1 MHWNLTS
8 PADSK
13 RYDPAT
19 VFAAGMTQHA
29 IANTAYPIGHVT
41 TMRPYRITRSQVQAF
56 APLPWQGIDQM
67 GLYVHIPFCETR
79 CGFCEY
85 AVIDPKQ
92 NAAQK
97 DDYFDLLLR
106 EFALW
111 DRAIES
117 RHKTLTGFDIGGGTP
132 SLPDARQIGRVLDA
146 AAHHFHLPA
155 DVTISIETTPK
166 IAAADPAKLTAYHGM
181 GIRRISMG
189 VQMVSPCLLE
199 AVGRTA
205 TSLEWNRQA
214 VENIRAAGYDNFNVD
229 VMYGFARQNVD
240 SVEATLRHVFDLA
253 PEHITLYQ
261 MRYKGTRIAH
271 QAAGITW
278 AQICE
283 QAALAKQMLAAA
295 GYRAAPGKNTFS
307 RIPGDLGTSDYLT
320 NRVVYGT
327 PYLGIGLGA
336 QTLTHTSL
344 SYNSGAADKDMRLY
358 RQHVEAGK
366 LPIQDIYHM
375 SQEAAMGKFVAV
387 AFYFGGI
394 HLPSFAAKFGCGLE
408 NAFPD
413 AVDFVLERG
422 LMAVEGETLQLTG
435 AGVEAKPGIHAL
447 FYAPA
452 VQEHL
457 IKLCQGE
464 RVRPCSG
471 WRKVWQAE
479 WAAAHPKR
487 SAGLFSVEP
496 GDSSH
501 SRSLVQHQ

>member
-13 RYDPAT
+13 RYDPAE
-19 VFAAGMTQHA
+19 VFAAGMAQHA

-41 TMRPYRITRSQVQAF
+41 TMRPYRITRRQVQSF
-56 APLPWQGIDQM
+56 APLPWEGIERM
-67 GLYVHIPFCETR
+67 GLYVHIPFCEVR

-106 EFALW
+106 EFDLW
-111 DRAIES
+111 DRAIGS

-132 SLPDARQIGRVLDA
+132 SLPDAGQIGRVMEA
-146 AAHHFHLPA
+146 ASRHFHLPA
-155 DVTISIETTPK
+155 NVTVSIETTPK
-166 IAAADPAKLTAYHGM
+166 IAAIDPGKLAAYKAM
-181 GIRRISMG
+181 GIQRISMG
-189 VQMVSPCLLE
+189 VQTVSPCLLE
-199 AVGRTA
+199 AVGRTV
-205 TSLEWNRQA
+205 TTLEWNRQA

-240 SVEATLRHVFDLA
+240 SVEATLRHVIDLA

-283 QAALAKQMLAAA
+283 QAKLAKQMLAEA
-295 GYRAAPGKNTFS
+295 GYWAAPGKNTFS

-320 NRVVYGT
+320 ERVVHAT

-336 QTLTHTSL
+336 QSLSHTSL

-358 RQHVEAGK
+358 RRYVEAGA
-366 LPIQDIYHM
+366 LPIQDIYHL
-375 SQEAAMGKFVAV
+375 SREAAMGKFVAV

-394 HLPSFAAKFGCGLE
+394 HLPSFREKFGCALE
-408 NAFPD
+408 TAFPG

-422 LMAVEGETLQLTG
+422 LMAYDGDTLQLTD
-435 AGVEAKPGIHAL
+435 AGVEAKPGVHAL

-457 IKLCQGE
+457 LKLCRGE
-464 RVRPCSG
+464 RVRPRSG

-479 WAAAHPKR
+479 WEATYPT
-487 SAGLFSVEP
+487 SAIVATNPLRRHTQPLAGR
-496 GDSSH
+496 D
-501 SRSLVQHQ
+501 